1 MNDAPI
7 SPLAPSRFPNALPV
21 PGVEFAVTASGL
33 RYRGRDDL
41 LVCRFCE
48 GAEAAQLLTRSKT
61 PGAPVLFSRAAQ
73 AASGGRIRALM
84 VNAGN
89 ANALTGPAGEAAAE
103 CLAEAVATRLSC
115 STDEIR
121 LAATGVIGMPF
132 DPAPVL
138 ATLDR
143 LEYASGGWQ
152 RAARA
157 IMTTDTFPKGASE
170 LAKIDGEP
178 VVITGITKGSGMIRP
193 DMATMLAFVFTN
205 ARLPAEV
212 LDALLRSA
220 AERSFHAITVDGDTS
235 TSDMLL
241 MVATGEAARHAPIER
256 ADDPRLDEFRMR
268 LERLMIDLA
277 QQVVRDGEG
286 AQKFVA
292 VTVTGARDKA
302 AARRVAFT
310 IAESPLVKTAIAGGD
325 PNWGRIMAAAGR
337 SGAVG
342 DDFARW
348 RLWIGGVPV
357 VENGGPRPDYREEEA
372 ARHMTGREIAIRL
385 DLGEGADEATVWT
398 CDLTKRYIEINADYR
413 S

>member
-1 MNDAPI
+1 MDDAPV
-7 SPLAPSRFPNALPV
+7 SPLAPSHFPNALPV

-41 LVCRFCE
+41 LVCRFRE
-48 GAEAAQLLTRSKT
+48 GSQAAQLLTRSKT

-73 AASGGRIRALM
+73 EESGGRIRALM
-84 VNAGN
+84 VNVGN
-89 ANALTGPAGEAAAE
+89 ANALTGTDGETAADN
-103 CLAEAVATRLSC
+103 LAEALAERFSC
-115 STDEIR
+115 STSEIR
-121 LAATGVIGMPF
+121 LAATGVIGLPF

-138 ATLDR
+138 AILDD
-143 LEYASGGWQ
+143 LEYAGGGWE

-178 VVITGITKGSGMIRP
+178 VVITGIAKGSGMIRP

-205 ARLPAEV
+205 AALPAGL
-212 LDALLRSA
+212 LDALLREA
-220 AERSFHAITVDGDTS
+220 TDRSFHAITVDGDTS

-286 AQKFVA
+286 AQKFVTI
-292 VTVTGARDKA
+292 TVAGARDGA

-325 PNWGRIMAAAGR
+325 PNWGRIVAAAGR

-342 DDFARW
+342 EDFTRW
-348 RLWIGGVPV
+348 RLSIGGVPV
-357 VENGGPRPDYREEEA
+357 VEKGGPRRDYREDEA
-372 ARHMTGREIAIRL
+372 ARHMAGREIEIRL
-385 DLGEGADEATVWT
+385 ELGEGEGVATVWT
-398 CDLTKRYIEINADYR
+398 CDLTKRYVEINADYR